1 VNVADLTQTSLRGMR
16 WAALSQLLAQVAMYG
31 SFIVLARIL
40 TPAEYGTVALATMAV
55 GFVAI
60 LNELGMAAA
69 LIQRQ
74 DLKPG
79 HLHAAFVSNMAVGLT
94 LAAGMFLAAPAI
106 AAFFK
111 NAEVAPLLQCLALGF
126 PIVALNVV
134 PRALMEKALRFKA
147 LGAVEAGAAI
157 ANGGLAIGLA
167 LSGFGVWSLVY
178 GTLTGYFV
186 QLIAVWAVSGFKP
199 GTRFSG
205 TEFKELFSFGASV
218 LGTRLFSYF
227 NGNVDT
233 MIVGRV
239 LGAAPLGVYSL
250 AYKLVTMPMLK
261 VSHVVLRVAYPA
273 FARMQH
279 DDEALRR
286 NYMRLT
292 STLALLIFPLLA
304 GMAVLAPELITT
316 VFGPKWLPAAQVTQI
331 LCLVGAFKAMVC
343 SIGTIFLC
351 KGRPDIELKLNIYG
365 AIKLPIFL
373 IVGSHW
379 GVTGVATAYLLS
391 SLTGAP
397 VQQHFANRLIGLS
410 WGTYLR
416 GMAVPFA
423 GAATLVAA
431 LVIFRFAA
439 LAAGAP
445 AWLILAGS
453 VPVALGTYL
462 GALSALKFDWIGLV
476 KQVLGRSSSPSPRPL
491 EAKAS

>member
-1 VNVADLTQTSLRGMR
+1 MADLTQQSLAGMR
-16 WAALSQLLAQVAMYG
+16 WAALSQALAQVALYG
-31 SFIVLARIL
+31 SFIVLARVL

-69 LIQRQ
+69 LIQRKE
-74 DLKPG
+74 LTSG
-79 HLHAAFVSNMAVGLT
+79 HRHAAFVSNLAVGCTLAVGL
-94 LAAGMFLAAPAI
+94 ALAAPSI
-106 AAFFK
+106 AGFFK
-111 NAEVAPLLQCLALGF
+111 NPPLAPLLTALALGF
-126 PIVALNVV
+126 PLAALNVV

-147 LGAVEAGAAI
+147 LGAVEAAAALTNGAI
-157 ANGGLAIGLA
+157 AIGLA
-167 LSGFGVWSLVY
+167 LSGFGVWSIVW
-178 GTLTGYFV
+178 GTLAGYAV
-186 QLIAVWAVSGFKP
+186 QLIALWTVSGFRP
-199 GTRFSG
+199 GYRFSAA
-205 TEFKELFSFGASV
+205 EFKELFGFGASV

-233 MIVGRV
+233 MIVGRM
-239 LGAAPLGVYSL
+239 LGASSLGVYSL

-273 FARMQH
+273 FARVQH

-304 GMAVLAPELITT
+304 ALGVLAPELIAA
-316 VFGPKWLPAAQVTQI
+316 VFGEKWLPAAFVTQV

-365 AIKLPIFL
+365 AVKLPIFL
-373 IVGSHW
+373 VVGAQW
-379 GVTGVATAYLLS
+379 GVTGVAIAYLLS

-410 WGTYLR
+410 WGAYAR
-416 GMAVPFA
+416 GMAAPFA
-423 GAATLVAA
+423 ASAALVAA
-431 LVIFRFAA
+431 LAA
-439 LAAGAP
+439 WKAIALQLGLGAWGVLAIA
-445 AWLILAGS
+445 
-453 VPVALGTYL
+453 VPVAAASYL
-462 GALSALKFDWIGLV
+462 GALSALRFDWIGLV
-476 KQVLGRSSSPSPRPL
+476 KQVLGRKAAPAPPI